1 VAAHA
6 HPNAAAS
13 VLIFGDRDTTGK
25 TIFCHCSIRSDHPWS
40 GHSTAVPPGMT
51 AYVVGLS
58 VAAALDTV
66 ASILI
71 VLLPAMFIS

>member
-1 VAAHA
+1 
-6 HPNAAAS
+6 
-13 VLIFGDRDTTGK
+13 
-25 TIFCHCSIRSDHPWS
+25 
-40 GHSTAVPPGMT
+40 MT